1 MIAKVTQVANGS
13 LGVIPAKKD
22 EMLTERDTESES
34 ATDWIGRPEENI
46 DLPHLSVGLS
56 LAGGKAKEEIYFP

>member
-13 LGVIPAKKD
+13 LGVIPGKKD
-22 EMLTERDTESES
+22 ELLTERDTESGS
-34 ATDWIGRPEENI
+34 ATVRIECLEENI

-56 LAGGKAKEEIYFP
+56 LA